1 VVGVLVKL
9 PKLNVGLGASED
21 VVADGV
27 FEPEVA
33 GVEELRLANK
43 PLALPGFELKRLAP
57 VLPAPEKRE
66 LVAGVCAAS
75 AAFDVPDRPAK
86 FCCPAAPNKFVGGF
100 EAWLLSVGGG
110 PAGVVEVPPK
120 NLLGAGVDS
129 PAGPDVEALLVEALT
144 FVWGCLLKLLPN
156 NPPLGVAVGALFS
169 LLPVGVEAPLSF
181 F

>member
-1 VVGVLVKL
+1 VAGVLAKL
-9 PKLNVGLGASED
+9 PKLNVGLGTSED

-33 GVEELRLANK
+33 GVEEFTLANK
-43 PLALPGFELKRLAP
+43 PLPLPGFELKRLAP

-66 LVAGVCAAS
+66 LVPGVCAPS

-86 FCCPAAPNKFVGGF
+86 LCCPAAPNKFVGGF

-129 PAGPDVEALLVEALT
+129 PAGPDVEALLVEAVT

-156 NPPLGVAVGALFS
+156 NPPLGVAAGALFS